1 MILDLTAIKI
11 FIRPGKTDLR
21 KGANGLLAIIQES
34 MKGNPFSESVF
45 LFCNKDRKLLK
56 AIWWDKS
63 GFWLSQKRLEK
74 AHFPWAMNEEAAQE
88 ITADELK
95 MLLSGIDFFKAHKP
109 LEYKK
114 VC

>member
-1 MILDLTAIKI
+1 MILDLHQVRI
-11 FIRPGKTDLR
+11 FVRPGKTDLR
-21 KGANGLLAIIQES
+21 KGANGLLAIIQEN
-34 MKGNPFSESVF
+34 MKSDPFDGSVF

-56 AIWWDKS
+56 AIWWDAS

-74 AHFPWAMNEEAAQE
+74 AHFPWPADEVAAQE

-95 MLLSGIDFFKAHKP
+95 MLLAGIDFFKAHKP
-109 LEYKK
+109 VYYKK